1 MRETSVVEVDGVA
14 LRKMVFAVRDRLL
27 NGTYV
32 RMGAKNPK
40 IKKLLPN
47 GETVGQWIGPKVEE
61 AYQLGHVPKLLPMLP
76 EPRPEK

>member
-14 LRKMVFAVRDRLL
+14 LRKMVFSVRDRLL

-40 IKKLLPN
+40 IKKLLPK
-47 GETVGQWIGPKVEE
+47 GETVTVTVYDAETGLRSAPIQ
-61 AYQLGHVPKLLPMLP
+61 Y
-76 EPRPEK
+76 RR